1 MEVSRAQREEA
12 VVARE
17 EAETALRNT
26 KKEIEAQELVRF
38 LELWSSLIQI
48 SLSLSL
54 SLNLINPLLSTCPS
68 ERGTAG
74 KEAK

>member
-1 MEVSRAQREEA
+1 MSRAQREEA

-54 SLNLINPLLSTCPS
+54 YPLLSTCPS